1 METVF
6 WFLWVFFNSK
16 NSSFWNLKK
25 KIKEKNSKRF
35 KLISEKNSEF
45 DKIINLMG
53 GDKMALDRVMPE
65 KMIEEDEED

>member
-1 METVF
+1 LETVF